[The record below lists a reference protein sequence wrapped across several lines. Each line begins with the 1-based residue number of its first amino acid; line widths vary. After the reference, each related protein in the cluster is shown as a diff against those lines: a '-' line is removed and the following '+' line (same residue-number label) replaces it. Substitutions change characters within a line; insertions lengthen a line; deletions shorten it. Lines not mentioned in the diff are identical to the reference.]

1 MNKQTHFDG
10 SNALENAAV
19 MLDVCR
25 SEYERAGHIDAML
38 ALRGLDITSPVS
50 AQLALAVVHELPAL
64 DGLSDLRLCAIAA
77 INEAVSLFQN
87 PMRLAS

>member
-50 AQLALAVVHELPAL
+50 AQLALAVVHDLPITE
-64 DGLSDLRLCAIAA
+64 GLSDLRLCAIAA
-77 INEAVSLFQN
+77 INEAVTALQSPL
-87 PMRLAS
+87 RLAS

>member
-25 SEYERAGHIDAML
+25 SEYERAGHMDAML

-50 AQLALAVVHELPAL
+50 AQLALAVVHELPVIA
-64 DGLSDLRLCAIAA
+64 GLSDLRLCAIAA
-77 INEAVSLFQN
+77 VHEAASLLQH
-87 PMRLAS
+87 PVRLAS